1 MLPKNPLINLLY
13 RYKLVKQAVLN
24 DSIKEA
30 HLKHLTYRDRI
41 QQLLDLYRVDSLVKK
56 ASLLNDLYERILL
69 VKAAGPGRQKPLLSF
84 GELAEVYNLG
94 NTSDVTN
101 LRDRLRGGLETSTN
115 PRDPRKV
122 IEEYRSVVSNP
133 TAHSDTVQS
142 AAPKKPTSTQSPVT
156 VISTPSDTVQSAA
169 PKKPT
174 STQFPLTVIPAPP
187 DTALSGAS
195 STTAAPGPGAA
206 AASEAAEQSTRLSKL
221 KQLLSTVGSKIKSN
235 KQGLIGGGIGLLT
248 GLGAGLLSGRSSA
261 SAYERGKAHAVRNMT
276 EEDLKKALLA
286 LAGSK
291 K

>member
-122 IEEYRSVVSNP
+122 IE
-133 TAHSDTVQS
+133 
-142 AAPKKPTSTQSPVT
+142 
-156 VISTPSDTVQSAA
+156 
-169 PKKPT
+169 
-174 STQFPLTVIPAPP
+174 
-187 DTALSGAS
+187 
-195 STTAAPGPGAA
+195 
-206 AASEAAEQSTRLSKL
+206 
-221 KQLLSTVGSKIKSN
+221 
-235 KQGLIGGGIGLLT
+235 
-248 GLGAGLLSGRSSA
+248 
-261 SAYERGKAHAVRNMT
+261 
-276 EEDLKKALLA
+276 
-286 LAGSK
+286 
-291 K
+291 